1 MAIKIQEWLRKKY
14 ICNIKKIH
22 SLHRLLLEVI
32 IRALIKF
39 DSRNC
44 SRSLGGWLGSRG
56 GINLKLSTVSPFRRE
71 VRSWYQQKCFL
82 VCKIYMRHVTEVM
95 SLSINILVNVY
106 LWCRF
111 QLNTTRGTLNF
122 RGCALPHPSNP
133 T

>member
-32 IRALIKF
+32 IRALLKF
-39 DSRNC
+39 DSLNC
-44 SRSLGGWLGSRG
+44 SRSLGSRG
-56 GINLKLSTVSPFRRE
+56 SISLKLSTVSPLRRE

-106 LWCRF
+106 NLHLWCRF
-111 QLNTTRGTLNF
+111 QLNTTRGTLDF